1 MTAYSRAGS
10 LKKSSSFRDLEL
22 SNDITG
28 SIPSTVGRLQNLQR
42 FYVMNNS
49 LHGSIPN
56 EFCYLRSTGVIA
68 LSKNGISGSIAPCLG
83 GSFHSKR
90 PVSGHPITI
99 GVLQNLPNL
108 SLSHKKLQGQIP
120 VVFGELKGLEYLDLP
135 YNNSSA
141 MIPTSLK
148 GLLHLEYLI
157 FLPINYKEESQ
168 MEELHR
174 T

>member
-1 MTAYSRAGS
+1 
-10 LKKSSSFRDLEL
+10 
-22 SNDITG
+22 
-28 SIPSTVGRLQNLQR
+28 
-42 FYVMNNS
+42 
-49 LHGSIPN
+49 
-56 EFCYLRSTGVIA
+56 LR
-68 LSKNGISGSIAPCLG
+68 

-99 GVLQNLPNL
+99 GVLQNLLNL
-108 SLSHKKLQGQIP
+108 SLSHNKLEGQIP

-157 FLPINYKEESQ
+157 YLPINYKEESQ

>member
-10 LKKSSSFRDLEL
+10 LKKSSCFRDLEL

-28 SIPSTVGRLQNLQR
+28 SIPSTVGRLQNLQI

-68 LSKNGISGSIAPCLG
+68 LSKNGISGSIAPCSG

-99 GVLQNLPNL
+99 GVLQNLLNL
-108 SLSHKKLQGQIP
+108 SL
-120 VVFGELKGLEYLDLP
+120 YLTTSCKDRFQKYSVSWKAWNTWIYPTTTRLLWSQHLWKDFCI
-135 YNNSSA
+135 SS
-141 MIPTSLK
+141 T
-148 GLLHLEYLI
+148 
-157 FLPINYKEESQ
+157 
-168 MEELHR
+168 
-174 T
+174 

>member
-68 LSKNGISGSIAPCLG
+68 LSKNGISGSIAPCLR

-99 GVLQNLPNL
+99 GVLQNLLNL
-108 SLSHKKLQGQIP
+108 SLSHNKLEGQIP